1 VAERPAAFW
10 RALKVTGV
18 EEERRERML
27 ASMIGSL
34 AGLLTAGVPH
44 QQEYYTTP
52 PPALHTL

>member
-1 VAERPAAFW
+1 
-10 RALKVTGV
+10 VTGV